1 MPVIPILPQRSAR
14 LGACCALATL
24 PFWFAACTSTKIEG
38 VPDKL
43 PEIALS
49 GSTATPPHNMATYE
63 YPFDSNG
70 NYVSDWA
77 AEGERRAGRSA
88 RATSD
93 DERKWSSSQGG
104 RTISKSKAKSKSKTK
119 STSPTKSK
127 STSSTRYVV
136 KKGDTVGKIAQRY
149 GITSSKLKSANGL
162 KSDFIRAGQTLK
174 IPK

>member
-38 VPDKL
+38 VPDNL

-49 GSTATPPHNMATYE
+49 GSSATPAHHMASYE

-70 NYVSDWA
+70 NYVSSWA

-104 RTISKSKAKSKSKTK
+104 RATSTLKSKSKTK
-119 STSPTKSK
+119 TSTTAKSK
-127 STSSTRYVV
+127 STGSVKYVI